1 MVLFDNTPCLGG
13 PYRMSVAPAATR
25 RLEFLL
31 LGGVLVFYVLVTILC
46 NRPDLIWDEGR
57 YLDYAQNLARGFYVT
72 PEKPDL
78 VNGPGYPLVLA
89 PLVYIKAPLLA
100 MRLLNAAFMAL
111 AVWFTF
117 RAVLPYAGKRWALAI
132 ALITALHP
140 SLIRTA
146 PFLMT
151 EALALACIS
160 GFVWAFTAAL
170 RASSWRF
177 SIIVA
182 AAFAFAWLIVT
193 RVFFGNVL
201 LATISLLLG
210 LLAVWRSHR
219 GLALRALTIM
229 GLTFALCI
237 PWLAFTK
244 SKTGDTLCWSTNGGE
259 LLYWATSTNEGEN
272 GHWFSEEDAQNK
284 PELVANGHREF
295 YKDNYYLPV
304 KMREAALKKKAF
316 ENIRANPKGVVK
328 NWLCNWGRLIFG
340 FPRSYHAEELLML
353 VLVVVNGPL
362 LLAIVVALFLAL
374 RHWRTTPPEFL
385 LLAAIIFIYLGGTS
399 LLPGL
404 PRYTVVIWPWLGL
417 FTAGLLSRHL
427 RVKSV

>member
-1 MVLFDNTPCLGG
+1 
-13 PYRMSVAPAATR
+13 MSDAPSTTR

-31 LGGVLVFYVLVTILC
+31 LGGVLVFYVLVTVLC

-57 YLDYAQNLARGFYVT
+57 YLDYAQNLAEGFYVT

-89 PLVYIKAPLLA
+89 PLVYMKAPLLA
-100 MRLLNAAFMAL
+100 MRLLNAVFMAL
-111 AVWFTF
+111 AAWFTF
-117 RAVLPYAGKRWALAI
+117 RAVLPYAGKRWALAV

-146 PFLMT
+146 PWLMT
-151 EALALACIS
+151 EALALACIA
-160 GFVWAFTAAL
+160 GFGWAFTAAL
-170 RASSWRF
+170 RTSQWRF
-177 SIIVA
+177 GVILA
-182 AAFAFAWLIVT
+182 AALAFAWLIMT

-201 LATISLLLG
+201 LAMIALLLG
-210 LLAVWRSHR
+210 LLIVWRGRRSM
-219 GLALRALTIM
+219 ALRALTVM
-229 GLTFALCI
+229 GLTFALCV

-284 PELVANGHREF
+284 PELVANGHRDF
-295 YKDNYYLPV
+295 YKAHYYLPV
-304 KMREAALKKKAF
+304 KEREAALKKKAF

-328 NWLCNWGRLIFG
+328 NWLSNWGRLTFG
-340 FPRSYHAEELLML
+340 FPRSYQAEELLML
-353 VLVVVNGPL
+353 VLVAVNGPI
-362 LLAIVVALFLAL
+362 LLAILVALFLGLQHSRA
-374 RHWRTTPPEFL
+374 TPPEFL

-404 PRYTVVIWPWLGL
+404 PRYTVVILPWIGIAVANILR
-417 FTAGLLSRHL
+417 RHARL
-427 RVKSV
+427 QAP